1 MLACFFLPTKGGIME
16 RIITKQLK
24 EKFEQ
29 ILCKEEKYENTIK
42 KYLRDLE
49 KFKQYLSN
57 RCTTKEEVIGFKE
70 YLQNHYKTSS
80 INSFLAAINHFFEV
94 VGWQDLKIKSLKIQ
108 KQIFLPEERYL
119 TKREYQRLISAAMST
134 GKERIALIIQAIG
147 STGIRISELSYITVE
162 SLRKGRVE
170 IKNKGKIRQVFY
182 PKALQKVLLRYS
194 KKMKITEGILFRT
207 STGKA
212 VNRSNVWREMKN
224 LCKKAGVNEEKV
236 FPHNLRHL
244 FARCFYEIKKDIAKL
259 ADVLGPSSIDTTRI
273 DIKTTGREHMRQLE
287 KMGMV
292 VTT

>member
-1 MLACFFLPTKGGIME
+1 MK
-16 RIITKQLK
+16 RIITQQLK
-24 EKFEQ
+24 QQF
-29 ILCKEEKYENTIK
+29 IDTLYKEEKNKNTIE
-42 KYLRDLE
+42 KYLRDIEKLE
-49 KFKQYLSN
+49 QYLSN
-57 RCTTKEEVIGFKE
+57 RCITKEEVINFKE
-70 YLQNHYKTSS
+70 DLQKHYKISS
-80 INSFLAAINHFFEV
+80 VNSFLAAINHFFEV
-94 VGWQDLKIKSLKIQ
+94 VGWQDLKIKSLKVQ
-108 KQIFLPEERYL
+108 KQIFSPEERYL
-119 TKREYQRLISAAMST
+119 TKREYKRLISTAMAT

-170 IKNKGKIRQVFY
+170 ISNKGKTRQVFY

-194 KKMKITEGILFRT
+194 KKMKIAEGILFRT

-224 LCKKAGVNEEKV
+224 LCKRARVSEEKV

-259 ADVLGPSSIDTTRI
+259 ADVLGHSSIDTTRI
-273 DIKTTGREHMRQLE
+273 YIKTTGKEHRRLLE
-287 KMGMV
+287 RMEMV